1 MSLTDTFTDLLAT
14 TLNRYQLD
22 IPSCT
27 APLDVEEFSGREAL
41 SELYD
46 YQIIF
51 TSPDNDI
58 QAGQLIS
65 KPATLT
71 MGGGLLECLAEC
83 RRVHGVVTTFER
95 ISCSA
100 DQATYLIHLAP
111 FLALLDK
118 PFRTH
123 RFFVNQSVPGVVE
136 QILREHHLHD
146 WEYEFTLR
154 QTYPK
159 REQINQYHESDLT
172 FIRRLLAEVGIFY
185 YFTLQPDAKSEVVHF
200 VDAQRGLLPGKTLPV
215 NSPSGMSDSGA
226 DSVWGLKVAHHVV
239 EASVTTRDYN
249 HREAQAVLQSAPAD
263 MTRGDGEGSTFGD
276 VYHYRLR
283 HLARG
288 DKTEPA
294 TETANFYARLDHE
307 RFLANQTQIT
317 GHSTDASLAPGQ
329 ILTVIDTVPSC
340 LPSPLQAPVLITGTG
355 LRASRQHALHVDIMA
370 VPYSE
375 TLCWRPQLLPRPK
388 VAGTMTARVT
398 SAKPGDIYAW
408 QDAAGL
414 YRVKF
419 DADRDDKSPGQE
431 SMPVRLA
438 KPYGG
443 DLYGFHF
450 PLIQGTEVAI
460 AFHEGDPDRPYI
472 AHALHDSRHVD
483 PVTEK
488 NSTRNVIRTPA
499 NNKLRMEDKRGEEHI
514 KLSTEYGGKTQLNL
528 GHNVDAGRSLR
539 GEGAELRTDK
549 WVSVRGGA
557 GVFITADKQPLAGD
571 NMLSMKEAIAQL
583 ENALSLARSLSD
595 AAETAGALPADLQ
608 SQVKLSEALKNLA
621 QPGMVLNAPEGVSIT
636 SPRAVRIA
644 SGSASVGIM
653 SQLNTDISALKRF
666 TVAAGETVSM
676 LAQKAGIKLFAAK
689 GKVEIQAQDDA
700 LDIMA
705 KQDVS
710 VTSHDG
716 NILITAKKAL
726 TLNCGGAYI
735 TLENGNIELGC
746 LGNILLRSMNVQK
759 MSPYEYKGNSW
770 SKSGKGNGQVLK
782 DQFGDPVRD
791 ADGNIVYEMEE
802 SKRPS
807 QEVMDKVLKVQ
818 KEMLLKRKA
827 ELERWNSQDQAI
839 FKKAFGRTDDDA
851 RSMIAAAVDKELEL
865 NEKMTYDKFKFAD
878 QNVHAYVFPGD
889 VNDHF
894 VYIGNKF
901 PKDPLTGADSQVI
914 TLSHE
919 MSHYNDVLSTDDI
932 ANGKMDFDKS
942 ATFFSDSGSDKA
954 LKNAYNFER
963 YFE

>member
-51 TSPDNDI
+51 TSPDTDI

-100 DQATYLIHLAP
+100 DQATYLIHIAP

-123 RFFVNQSVPGVVE
+123 RFFVSQSVPGVVE

-159 REQINQYHESDLT
+159 REQINQYHESDLA

-317 GHSTDASLAPGQ
+317 GNSTDASLAPGQ

-370 VPYSE
+370 VPCSE
-375 TLCWRPQLLPRPK
+375 TLCWRPPLLPRPK

-499 NNKLRMEDKRGEEHI
+499 NNKLRMEDKRGEEHV

-653 SQLNTDISALKRF
+653 SQQNTDISALKRF

-700 LDIMA
+700 LDVMA
-705 KQDVS
+705 KKDVS
-710 VTSHDG
+710 VTSTEG
-716 NILITAKKAL
+716 QVEITAATEL
-726 TLNCGGAYI
+726 IINCAGAYI
-735 TLENGNIELGC
+735 KLSGGNIELGAP
-746 LGNILLRSMNVQK
+746 GNILLKCLNIQK
-759 MSPYEYKGNSW
+759 TGPAMLNAATHEFPLGYGGSYTLKDEEGNSIPNAEYKITTAD
-770 SKSGKGNGQVLK
+770 GQVFTGISDEK
-782 DQFGDPVRD
+782 GKTMPVNTSMPSRI
-791 ADGNIVYEMEE
+791 NIEVLGT
-802 SKRPS
+802 SKT
-807 QEVMDKVLKVQ
+807 
-818 KEMLLKRKA
+818 A
-827 ELERWNSQDQAI
+827 
-839 FKKAFGRTDDDA
+839 
-851 RSMIAAAVDKELEL
+851 
-865 NEKMTYDKFKFAD
+865 
-878 QNVHAYVFPGD
+878 
-889 VNDHF
+889 
-894 VYIGNKF
+894 
-901 PKDPLTGADSQVI
+901 
-914 TLSHE
+914 
-919 MSHYNDVLSTDDI
+919 
-932 ANGKMDFDKS
+932 
-942 ATFFSDSGSDKA
+942 GSDEA
-954 LKNAYNFER
+954 
-963 YFE
+963 